1 MKRCVNMALS
11 LTVLTLLSG
20 CGGGAE
26 AGRGAT
32 FTKAE
37 FISTI
42 DDICAE
48 TAERYDDVEP
58 PAEGATPEDAGAW
71 LREMIVLNQ
80 QQQAEMKAVSA
91 PADMA
96 PVKRAILEAVDRI
109 RAGYQDALAAVERK
123 NAQAYAD
130 ALGDVEQVKFDVAP
144 DLERHGFTT
153 CAGA

>member
-1 MKRCVNMALS
+1 MKRYFNMG
-11 LTVLTLLSG
+11 LTFIVLMLLSA

-26 AGRGAT
+26 AGGGST
-32 FTKAE
+32 STKAE

-48 TAERYDDVEP
+48 TAERYEDVDIP
-58 PAEGATPEDAGAW
+58 GEGATPENAGEW
-71 LREMIVLNQ
+71 LREMIALNE
-80 QQQAEMKAVSA
+80 QQQAEMKAVPA
-91 PADMA
+91 PGEMA
-96 PVKRAILEAVDRI
+96 PVKGAILEAVDRI
-109 RAGYQDALAAVERK
+109 RAGYEDALAAAERRD
-123 NAQAYAD
+123 AQGYAD